1 MIRHVHLYTENSDTL
16 NVVFYAKYKNFI
28 DDDYRFMN
36 EFTFDS
42 AEIKLMSYSPNDFD
56 ELYDTI
62 ADDLLKVKKHFSKAI
77 TFSRTQEIDES
88 QELRNVTDEALA
100 IINEYVTDEEHL

>member
-1 MIRHVHLYTENSDTL
+1 MIRHIHFYVENSEKMK
-16 NVVFYAKYKNFI
+16 VVSYIKYKNFI
-28 DDDYRFMN
+28 DEEYRFMD
-36 EFTFDS
+36 EFSFDS
-42 AEIKLMSYSPNDFD
+42 AEVALHSYSLKDFD

-77 TFSRTQEIDES
+77 TFSRTQEIDEN

-100 IINEYVTDEEHL
+100 IINEYVTNEEHL